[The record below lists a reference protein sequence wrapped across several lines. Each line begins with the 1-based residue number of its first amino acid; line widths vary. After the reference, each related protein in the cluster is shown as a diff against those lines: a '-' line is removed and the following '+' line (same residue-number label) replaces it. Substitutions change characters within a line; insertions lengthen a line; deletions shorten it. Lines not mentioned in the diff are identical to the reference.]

1 MTAVTEDTYLAERIA
16 EAERDLA
23 LLEETYADLR
33 DGTLSWA
40 QWNEELTC
48 PERQAAA
55 VDECGMA
62 MDAARKDLE
71 ALLEQANGNAPG
83 GAGDGE

>member
-1 MTAVTEDTYLAERIA
+1 MTAVAQDTYLAERTA

-33 DGTLSWA
+33 DGTLHWS
-40 QWNEELTC
+40 QFNEELVGL
-48 PERQAAA
+48 ERQAAA

-62 MDAARKDLE
+62 LCGARADLAALRG
-71 ALLEQANGNAPG
+71 QR
-83 GAGDGE
+83 